1 MPIGRVVKPR
11 DSYVED
17 NGRTCAFPKF
27 QNEQEVDVKNT
38 PAVSLPKK
46 NHDSVMSCIDMEF
59 FPP

>member
-1 MPIGRVVKPR
+1 MKPR

-17 NGRTCAFPKF
+17 NGRTSVFQKF

-46 NHDSVMSCIDMEF
+46 NYDLVMSRIDMEF
-59 FPP
+59 LPP

>member
-17 NGRTCAFPKF
+17 NGRTSVFPKF

-38 PAVSLPKK
+38 QVVSLPNK
-46 NHDSVMSCIDMEF
+46 NHDLVISRIDMEF
-59 FPP
+59 LPP